1 MTFLPSIESGSSKS
15 ARFLTLLLVVVT
27 VSSCA
32 TGTVTENKTGE
43 QQEITVDENRENK
56 KESKKHR
63 IRSWNRLSKRA
74 AKEIGRI
81 DKGDQDRGD
90 ELQNRHPEIKNKQG
104 HLHSHPE
111 TKRKYFGRGLK
122 NGAGTRHVQSPYY
135 WKILQVGDM
144 KNYRHLH
151 NKNETEEEYLYGV
164 LTS

>member
-111 TKRKYFGRGLK
+111 PKKKVFWSRFKK
-122 NGAGTRHVQSPYY
+122 WCRHPACTIALLLEDIASWGYEKLSAPPQ
-135 WKILQVGDM
+135 
-144 KNYRHLH
+144 
-151 NKNETEEEYLYGV
+151 
-164 LTS
+164 